1 MPTAGTAPLG
11 NGQVTQSSDLQTAT
25 DGRCEPR
32 AAAQKTCCGKKSS
45 CRKEVICS
53 GSGSPFRPATDTQ
66 ARTRT
71 PPRPGSSRLD
81 SRGPPTSSP
90 PTLDEA
96 REPSLTSRMGQLI
109 LLTMVLQFQ
118 MRPTAVGAP
127 RLMLDDRERSPELR
141 PELCGREV
149 SAQAAER
156 VVERG
161 TQGPILFQS

>member
-1 MPTAGTAPLG
+1 
-11 NGQVTQSSDLQTAT
+11 
-25 DGRCEPR
+25 
-32 AAAQKTCCGKKSS
+32 
-45 CRKEVICS
+45 
-53 GSGSPFRPATDTQ
+53 
-66 ARTRT
+66 
-71 PPRPGSSRLD
+71 
-81 SRGPPTSSP
+81 
-90 PTLDEA
+90 
-96 REPSLTSRMGQLI
+96 MGQLI